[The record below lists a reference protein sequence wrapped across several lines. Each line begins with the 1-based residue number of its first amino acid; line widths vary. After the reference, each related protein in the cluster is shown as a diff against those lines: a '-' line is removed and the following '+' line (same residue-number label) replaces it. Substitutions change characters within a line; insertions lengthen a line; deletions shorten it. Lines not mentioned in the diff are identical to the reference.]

1 MIITKELFADE
12 ISRLSIQDKRW
23 VIGLSGGADSLCLV
37 LLANEYVT
45 ENGGS
50 VKACIVDHKLRPE
63 SSTEI
68 IPTIDILKEH
78 SVDYRISVWEHPEIV
93 GSIEQKARAARYDFL
108 YRYCLETGAEILM
121 TAHHAL
127 DQWETFFMRL
137 SRGSSLRGLSSIN
150 PISKFR
156 NIQLARP
163 LLHFSPWDIRDTLK
177 ERFGITEYVRDPSN
191 DQEKFERVR
200 WRKAYQNLADIYGLN
215 LKNVNRTI
223 ERLQASNDC
232 LDEIAEN
239 LIGELFSAPYINIK
253 KFKNLHLEM
262 KIRILDKLINRL
274 SDKGQHIVSYGLL
287 QKVAYEICLR
297 DFTATNISGLVF
309 RRDRTKN
316 VKIYREIRK

>member
-1 MIITKELFADE
+1 
-12 ISRLSIQDKRW
+12 
-23 VIGLSGGADSLCLV
+23 
-37 LLANEYVT
+37 
-45 ENGGS
+45 
-50 VKACIVDHKLRPE
+50 VDHKLRPE

-68 IPTIDILKEH
+68 IPTIDILKKH

-200 WRKAYQNLADIYGLN
+200 WRKTYQNLAEIYGLN

-223 ERLQASNDC
+223 ERLQNSNAC